1 MGRELSASGA
11 TKSGQL
17 IYTNAVTGTVG
28 KLINTDSL
36 APKTLANSP
45 PGPGFADG
53 YAASKWASEVFLE
66 KVNEKLGLPTF
77 IHRPSSITGEQA
89 GETDI
94 VANILKYASILKA
107 LPDSS
112 KWSGFVDL
120 IYIED
125 AAGGIVKSVLQGP
138 SDGRGV
144 EFLHHSG
151 GKVIPA
157 QSIKEVLSV
166 DEKAEW
172 ASIAMSEWV
181 DKAVEK
187 GMSPLVGAFLR
198 SADAGQGLKIGQ
210 KLVHKEEAK

>member
-1 MGRELSASGA
+1 M
-11 TKSGQL
+11 
-17 IYTNAVTGTVG
+17 
-28 KLINTDSL
+28 
-36 APKTLANSP
+36 
-45 PGPGFADG
+45 
-53 YAASKWASEVFLE
+53 
-66 KVNEKLGLPTF
+66 
-77 IHRPSSITGEQA
+77 QA

-94 VANILKYASILKA
+94 VANVLKYASILKA
-107 LPDSS
+107 QPDSS

-125 AAGGIVKSVLQGP
+125 TAGGIVKSVLQGS

-172 ASIAMSEWV
+172 AFIAISEWV

-187 GMSPLVGAFLR
+187 SISPLVGAFLR
-198 SADAGQGLKIGQ
+198 SANAG
-210 KLVHKEEAK
+210 